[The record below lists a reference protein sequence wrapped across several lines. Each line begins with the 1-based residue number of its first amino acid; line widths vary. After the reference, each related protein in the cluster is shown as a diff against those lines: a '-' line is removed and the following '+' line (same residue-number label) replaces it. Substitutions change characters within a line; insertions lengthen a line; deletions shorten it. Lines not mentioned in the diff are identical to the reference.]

1 MIELNEVSKAYGDDT
16 AIGPVSLQIP
26 AGGITALVGPNGA
39 GKSTLLTMIGRL
51 LAIPAPCASGRW
63 MCPPRTRKTWPK

>member
-1 MIELNEVSKAYGDDT
+1 MIELNEVSKAYGDDA

-39 GKSTLLTMIGRL
+39 GKSTLLTLSLIH
-51 LAIPAPCASGRW
+51 I
-63 MCPPRTRKTWPK
+63 

>member
-1 MIELNEVSKAYGDDT
+1 MIELNDVSKAYGDDA

-51 LAIPAPCASGRW
+51 LALDSGSVRIG
-63 MCPPRTRKTWPK
+63 